1 MRLMARV
8 RGSFPVGGPPLAT
21 APIPRSVRRS
31 VRHCVPSG
39 VVPVEV
45 SGQRLPAPPD
55 MSRRRPA
62 RPSRGARLLLPLLSA
77 ALLSACGDD
86 TPRRVVI
93 PSGSS
98 FRAAAD
104 SLAHRGVIG
113 SPTAFRI
120 YARLTSSDRSIQA
133 GTYEFRSSQ
142 SWGEIL
148 DALASGRGL
157 AHTFTIPE
165 GFALASIVG
174 VVAKSLAIAP
184 ESVEVA
190 TRDTAFLRRL
200 DIPTE
205 TLEGYLFPDTYTFPS
220 GSSAR
225 EVVEAMVERFEQA
238 WKPAWTAQLD
248 SLALSRHDVVTM
260 ASIVEK
266 EARVAEERPV
276 ISAVYYNRLRVGML
290 LQADPTVQYALGR
303 HVERVLYRDLET
315 DSKYNT
321 YKYPGL
327 PPGPIASPGAASLE
341 AAVYPAKVPYLFFV
355 AHPDGHH
362 EFRRTFREHSQA
374 IREIRQKK
382 PSGKQR

>member
-1 MRLMARV
+1 MRLMERV
-8 RGSFPVGGPPLAT
+8 RGNFPVGGAPHAT
-21 APIPRSVRRS
+21 APTPRFARRT
-31 VRHCVPSG
+31 VPSG
-39 VVPVEV
+39 VVPIQGSE
-45 SGQRLPAPPD
+45 QRLPAPPD
-55 MSRRRPA
+55 ASRRRPA
-62 RPSRGARLLLPLLSA
+62 RPSRVARFTLPLLSA
-77 ALLSACGDD
+77 ALLAACGGDD

-104 SLAHRGVIG
+104 SLARRGVIG
-113 SPTAFRI
+113 SPTVFRI

-148 DALASGRGL
+148 DALAAGRGL

-165 GFALASIVG
+165 GFSLANIVG

-190 TRDTAFLRRL
+190 TRDTALLRRL
-200 DIPTE
+200 DVPTE

-220 GSSAR
+220 GSTAR
-225 EVVEAMVERFEQA
+225 DVVAAMVERFEQA
-238 WKPAWTAQLD
+238 WKPAWNAQLD
-248 SLALSRHDVVTM
+248 SLALSRHGVVTM

-290 LQADPTVQYALGR
+290 LQADPTVQ
-303 HVERVLYRDLET
+303 
-315 DSKYNT
+315 
-321 YKYPGL
+321 
-327 PPGPIASPGAASLE
+327 
-341 AAVYPAKVPYLFFV
+341 
-355 AHPDGHH
+355 
-362 EFRRTFREHSQA
+362 
-374 IREIRQKK
+374 
-382 PSGKQR
+382 